1 MPKFESGRGHGA
13 EISAYDNGYCR
24 HRHTVKFCQMV
35 VSKPENPDN
44 GAEQADIVAAA
55 RDFVAALPSRRGLA
69 RAVHDGEAIAAIVA
83 SLGLP
88 QDVVAAV
95 HLYPLVRDEFLD
107 NDSIDNSKLSSLSQV
122 VQGLVRLGRFSLP
135 PDWQPGEALA
145 VQQSEALRKMLLAVV
160 SDVRL
165 VLVRIAEQLHR
176 MRAAKSASAA
186 EKRALS
192 TETREIYAALAN
204 RLGVWQLK
212 WELEDLAF
220 RYMEPDTYTGI
231 ASALKEK
238 REEREAFIEAVKD
251 ILRRELNAAGVEADV
266 TGRPKHIY
274 SIWRKMQRKDRGLES
289 LFDIRAVRILVKDVK
304 DCYAALG
311 VVHNLWPYLPGEFD
325 DYIANPKEND
335 YRSLHTAVI
344 GPQGKTL
351 EVQIRSFDMHRQAE
365 LGVAAHWRYKE
376 GGGTPA
382 AFDQKIRFLRQLLD
396 PSGDSG
402 DLLDQIRD
410 DLFEDRVYGVSPKG
424 DVVELPAGATPL
436 DFAYHVHTQV
446 GHRCRGAKVNGRI
459 VPLTY
464 QVRNGDKIEIIT
476 GSQPQPSRDWLSP
489 RLGYLAGSRSRAKVR
504 SWFRHQDRDQH
515 LRQGREI
522 LERELARLNVRDVA
536 TDTIAAQLKFSG
548 TDRLCVALGAGDV
561 TSAAVATALQQM
573 RGIDTART
581 LKRRRPAQRKT
592 GEAEGVA
599 VSGVGDLMCNFARCC
614 RPVPPEPIS
623 GYITQGRG
631 VSIHRQD
638 CGNFLGLNRRHPER
652 IIEVNWGRSESATYP
667 VDLTLRAY
675 DRSGLIRDISTVL
688 ADEAANV
695 TNLSSKTDK
704 QTLETV
710 MEISVEISDLPT
722 LSTTIARLEQLPNV
736 ITVQRRS

>member
-1 MPKFESGRGHGA
+1 MA
-13 EISAYDNGYCR
+13 V
-24 HRHTVKFCQMV
+24 T
-35 VSKPENPDN
+35 KPENHDN
-44 GAEQADIVAAA
+44 GGEQADIVATA
-55 RDFVAALPSRRGLA
+55 RDFVGALPERPGLA
-69 RAVHDGEAIAAIVA
+69 TAVRDGQAIAAIVA

-88 QDVVAAV
+88 RDVVAAV
-95 HLYPLVRDEFLD
+95 HLYPLVRDGFLD
-107 NDSIDNSKLSSLSQV
+107 DESIKNSELESLSQIIR
-122 VQGLVRLGRFSLP
+122 GLVRLGKFSLP
-135 PDWQPGEALA
+135 ADWQPGEALA

-176 MRAAKSASAA
+176 MRSAKEASADT
-186 EKRALS
+186 KQALS
-192 TETREIYAALAN
+192 VETREIYAALAN

-212 WELEDLAF
+212 WELEDLAL
-220 RYMEPDTYTGI
+220 RYTEPDTYAEI
-231 ASALKEK
+231 ARALKEK
-238 REEREAFIEAVKD
+238 REEREAFIEDVKG
-251 ILRRELNAAGVEADV
+251 ILRRELMTAGVEAEV

-311 VVHNLWPYLPGEFD
+311 VVHNLWSYLPGEFD

-396 PSGDSG
+396 PGNDSG

-410 DLFEDRVYGVSPKG
+410 DVFEDRVYAVSPKG

-436 DFAYHVHTQV
+436 DFAYYVHTQV

-464 QVRNGDKIEIIT
+464 KVQNGDKIEIIT
-476 GSQPQPSRDWLSP
+476 GNQPQPSRDWLSP

-504 SWFRHQDRDQH
+504 NWFRQQDRDQH

-536 TDTIAAQLKFSG
+536 TDTIAGQLKFSS
-548 TDRLCVALGAGDV
+548 TDALCVALGAGDL
-561 TSAAVATALQQM
+561 TPAAVATALQHL
-573 RGIDTART
+573 RGTDTAHT
-581 LKRRRPAQRKT
+581 LRRRRPTQRKT
-592 GEAEGVA
+592 GQPEGVA

-638 CGNFLGLNRRHPER
+638 CGNFLGLNQRHPER
-652 IIEVNWGRSESATYP
+652 IIEVDWGSSESATYP
-667 VDLTLRAY
+667 ADLTLRAY
-675 DRSGLIRDISTVL
+675 DRSGLIRDISTIL
-688 ADEAANV
+688 ADEGANV
-695 TNLSSKTDK
+695 TDLKSKTDK
-704 QTLETV
+704 KSLETV
-710 MEISVEISDLPT
+710 MEISIEIRDLPT
-722 LSTTIARLEQLPNV
+722 LSTAIARLEQLPNV

>member
-35 VSKPENPDN
+35 VSKPENRDN

-55 RDFVAALPSRRGLA
+55 CDLVAALPSRPGLGQ
-69 RAVHDGEAIAAIVA
+69 AVQDGEAIAAIVA

-88 QDVVAAV
+88 HDVVAAV
-95 HLYPLVRDEFLD
+95 HLYPLMRDGFLD
-107 NDSIDNSKLSSLSQV
+107 DDSLNNSKLSSLSQV

-220 RYMEPDTYTGI
+220 RYMEPDTYTEI

-238 REEREAFIEAVKD
+238 REEREAFIETVKG
-251 ILRRELNAAGVEADV
+251 ILRRELHAAGVGAEV
-266 TGRPKHIY
+266 TGRPKHIF

-311 VVHNLWPYLPGEFD
+311 VVHNLWSYLPGEFD

-396 PSGDSG
+396 PGSDSG

-410 DLFEDRVYGVSPKG
+410 DLFEDRVYAVSPKG

-464 QVRNGDKIEIIT
+464 TVRNGDKIEIIT
-476 GSQPQPSRDWLSP
+476 GSQSQPSRDWLSP

-504 SWFRHQDRDQH
+504 NWFRQQDRDQH

-536 TDTIAAQLKFSG
+536 TDTIASQLKFNS
-548 TDRLCVALGAGDV
+548 TDTLCVALGAGDV
-561 TSAAVATALQQM
+561 TPAAVATGLQQM
-573 RGIDTART
+573 RGIDTTRT

-638 CGNFLGLNRRHPER
+638 CGNFLGLNKRHPER
-652 IIEVNWGRSESATYP
+652 IIEVDWGRSDSATYP

-675 DRSGLIRDISTVL
+675 DRSGLIRDISTIL
-688 ADEAANV
+688 ADESANV

-710 MEISVEISDLPT
+710 MEISVEIRDLPT

-736 ITVQRRS
+736 IAVQRRS

>member
-1 MPKFESGRGHGA
+1 
-13 EISAYDNGYCR
+13 
-24 HRHTVKFCQMV
+24 MV
-35 VSKPENPDN
+35 VSKPENHNN
-44 GAEQADIVAAA
+44 GAEQAQIVAAA
-55 RDFVAALPSRRGLA
+55 REFVAALPARPGLDQA
-69 RAVHDGEAIAAIVA
+69 IGDGEAIAAIVG

-88 QDVVAAV
+88 HDVVAAV
-95 HLYPLVRDEFLD
+95 HLYPLVRDGFVDETNL
-107 NDSIDNSKLSSLSQV
+107 NNSGLSSLYKLIL
-122 VQGLVRLGRFSLP
+122 GMVRLGRFSLP
-135 PDWQPGEALA
+135 TDWQPGEALA

-176 MRAAKSASAA
+176 MRSAKSASAT
-186 EKRALS
+186 EKLALS

-220 RYMEPDTYTGI
+220 RYTEADTYAEI
-231 ASALKEK
+231 AHALKEK
-238 REEREAFIEAVKD
+238 REEREAFIEDVKS
-251 ILRRELNAAGVEADV
+251 ILRRELRAAGVEAEV

-289 LFDIRAVRILVKDVK
+289 LFDIRAVRILVNDIK

-311 VVHNLWPYLPGEFD
+311 VVHNLWSYLPGEFD

-351 EVQIRSFDMHRQAE
+351 EVQIRSFEMHRQAE

-396 PSGDSG
+396 PGNDSG

-410 DLFEDRVYGVSPKG
+410 DLFEDRVYAVSPKG
-424 DVVELPAGATPL
+424 DVVELPSDATPL

-464 QVRNGDKIEIIT
+464 RIQNGDTIEIIT

-504 SWFRHQDRDQH
+504 SWFRQQDRDQH

-536 TDTIAAQLKFSG
+536 TELVAAQLKVD
-548 TDRLCVALGAGDV
+548 TPDALYVALGAGDL
-561 TSAAVATALQQM
+561 TPAAVATALQHI
-573 RGIDTART
+573 RGVDTGKSI
-581 LKRRRPAQRKT
+581 KRRQPARRKT
-592 GEAEGVA
+592 GETEGVA

-638 CGNFLGLNRRHPER
+638 CGNFLGLQRRCPER
-652 IIEVNWGRSESATYP
+652 IIEVDWGRSESATYP

-675 DRSGLIRDISTVL
+675 DRSGLIRDISTIL

-695 TNLSSKTDK
+695 TDLSSKTDK

-710 MEISVEISDLPT
+710 MEIGVEIRDLPT
-722 LSTTIARLEQLPNV
+722 LSTAIARLEQLPNV
-736 ITVQRRS
+736 ISVQRRS

>member
-24 HRHTVKFCQMV
+24 DRHTVKFCQMAV
-35 VSKPENPDN
+35 TKPEKHDN

-55 RDFVAALPSRRGLA
+55 RDFVGTLPARPGLA
-69 RAVHDGEAIAAIVA
+69 TAVQDGQAIAAIVA

-88 QDVVAAV
+88 SDVIAAV
-95 HLYPLVRDEFLD
+95 HLYPLVRDGFVDDESFK
-107 NDSIDNSKLSSLSQV
+107 NSNLEPLSQV
-122 VQGLVRLGRFSLP
+122 VRGLVRLGRFSLP
-135 PDWQPGEALA
+135 ADWQPGEALA

-176 MRAAKSASAA
+176 MRAAKGASVA
-186 EKRALS
+186 EKQLLS

-220 RYMEPDTYTGI
+220 RYTEPETYAEI

-238 REEREAFIEAVKD
+238 REEREAFIEEVKR
-251 ILRRELNAAGVEADV
+251 ILRHELLAAGVEAEV
-266 TGRPKHIY
+266 TGRPKHIF
-274 SIWRKMQRKDRGLES
+274 SIWRKMQRKERGLES
-289 LFDIRAVRILVKDVK
+289 LFDIRAVRILVRDVK

-311 VVHNLWPYLPGEFD
+311 VVHNLWSYLPGEFD

-344 GPQGKTL
+344 GPEGKTL

-396 PSGDSG
+396 PGNDSG

-410 DLFEDRVYGVSPKG
+410 DVFEDRVYAVSPKG
-424 DVVELPAGATPL
+424 DVVELPADATPL

-464 QVRNGDKIEIIT
+464 KIRNGDKIEIIT

-489 RLGYLAGSRSRAKVR
+489 RLGYLASSRSRAKVR
-504 SWFRHQDRDQH
+504 NWFRQQDRDQH

-536 TDTIAAQLKFSG
+536 TDTIAAKLKFTN
-548 TDRLCVALGAGDV
+548 TDAVCVALGAGDL
-561 TSAAVATALQQM
+561 TPAAVATALQQIRGVDTPQM
-573 RGIDTART
+573 R
-581 LKRRRPAQRKT
+581 RRRPPQRKT
-592 GEAEGVA
+592 GGQPEGVA

-638 CGNFLGLNRRHPER
+638 CGNFLGLNQRHPER
-652 IIEVNWGRSESATYP
+652 IIEVDWGRSESATYP
-667 VDLTLRAY
+667 ADLMLRAY

-688 ADEAANV
+688 ADEGANV
-695 TNLSSKTDK
+695 TDLKSKTDK

-710 MEISVEISDLPT
+710 MEISVEIRDLPT

-736 ITVQRRS
+736 ITVHRRS